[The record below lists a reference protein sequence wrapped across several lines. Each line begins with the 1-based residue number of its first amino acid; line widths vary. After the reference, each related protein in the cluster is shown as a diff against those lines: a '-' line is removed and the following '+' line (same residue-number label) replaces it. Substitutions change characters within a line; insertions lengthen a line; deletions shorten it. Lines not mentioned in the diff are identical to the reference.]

1 MGQALKQLQARLA
14 RLEGEAAVRRLM
26 ARYMDLCD
34 VPRDSRALQ
43 AELAGLFAED
53 AVWEGLGARAGQSF
67 GRHEGRAAVAAFVAG
82 YLPPAEHFALNLHFL
97 GSESIEVGEGGGT
110 ARGQWLMQQLSTY
123 VDGRSE
129 LFGTR
134 LNLDFRRVGEAWQI
148 IHFRTR
154 RLLAMPL
161 GALAEGEA

>member
-1 MGQALKQLQARLA
+1 MSQALEQLQARLA

-34 VPRDSRALQ
+34 VPRDSLALQ
-43 AELAGLFAED
+43 SELAELFSED
-53 AVWEGLGARAGQSF
+53 AVWEGLGARAEQSF
-67 GRHEGRAAVAAFVAG
+67 GRHQGRETVAAFVAG
-82 YLPPAEHFALNLHFL
+82 YLPPAEHFALNLHFI
-97 GSESIEVGEGGGT
+97 GSESIEVGEGGDS
-110 ARGQWLMQQLSTY
+110 ASGQWLMQQVSTY
-123 VDGRSE
+123 TDGRSE

-148 IHFRTR
+148 SHFRTR